1 MIPAMNLRIVILQFF
16 LLVALSFLA
25 TPAAAQEGTPTPVPP
40 MIERAAPGGM
50 DAPIDRLAAPPM
62 PENPTQADYGAQ
74 VFYQIC
80 MVCHG
85 DQGQGLTDEWRG
97 ALDLEDQDCWQS
109 RCHATNHPPDGFI
122 FPRYVPPVVG
132 DVMLA
137 RFQTALDVYNY
148 ISTRMPWQAAG
159 TRSQEEY
166 WQLTAHL
173 LRINGVDPGREP
185 LNAANAAGILLRP
198 SQADLSQAAA
208 TPTPAPP
215 PPSPA
220 TTFGLIAGLAVGSI
234 LLLAGGI
241 FIGLRLKRPEV
252 E

>member
-1 MIPAMNLRIVILQFF
+1 MKFKLRLVVVA
-16 LLVALSFLA
+16 LLVFSIHFY
-25 TPAAAQEGTPTPVPP
+25 PAYAQEGTPTPVPP
-40 MIERAAPGGM
+40 MIERVLPGSM
-50 DAPIDRLAAPPM
+50 ETPVDRLAAPPM

-74 VFYQIC
+74 VYYQIC

-97 ALDLEDQDCWQS
+97 VLDLEDQDCWQS

-137 RFQTALDVYNY
+137 RFQTALELHDY
-148 ISTRMPWQAAG
+148 ISSRMPWQAAG
-159 TRSQEEY
+159 TRSEEEY

-173 LRINGVDPGREP
+173 LRINGVDPGVEP
-185 LNAANAAGILLRP
+185 LNASNAAGILLRP
-198 SQADLSQAAA
+198 SPADLPQEA
-208 TPTPAPP
+208 TATPAPP
-215 PPSPA
+215 PPSPG
-220 TTFGLIAGLAVGSI
+220 TTFQLIAGLAVGSF

-241 FIGLRLKRPEV
+241 FIGLRLARPDIK
-252 E
+252 

>member
-1 MIPAMNLRIVILQFF
+1 MIRRMKFELLLAVVA
-16 LLVALSFLA
+16 LLVFSKHFY
-25 TPAAAQEGTPTPVPP
+25 PVYAQEGTPTPVPP
-40 MIERAAPGGM
+40 MIERAAPEGM
-50 DAPIDRLAAPPM
+50 DTPVDRLAAPPM

-74 VFYQIC
+74 VFYQVC

-137 RFQTALDVYNY
+137 RFQTALDLYNY
-148 ISTRMPWQAAG
+148 INTRMPWQAAG
-159 TRSQEEY
+159 TRSEEEY

-173 LRINGVDPGREP
+173 LSINGVDPGPEP

-198 SQADLSQAAA
+198 PPAGSLLEEVTP
-208 TPTPAPP
+208 TPTPA

-220 TTFGLIAGLAVGSI
+220 TTFRLIAGLAVGSI

-241 FIGLRLKRPEV
+241 FIGLRLKQPDV
-252 E
+252 D